1 MCLPPGEKLPAG
13 GTALYEHSMQR
24 STLLDHKLI
33 PVHLTRPSL
42 RPGRILAFLVICLI
56 CVLGLTGC
64 QTEATDP
71 VEPRASE
78 AQAETLATNQTETE
92 SLATSQTETESLATN
107 QTEVEPEANNAS
119 ASTSPD
125 ATAPSPGTDKAALAT
140 QAEGEPDNTATEA
153 GQIQELKFSDM
164 YEVGNSSRGLRFSDH
179 FKSLDGQQVKM
190 NGFMAP
196 PLKPVFNFFVL
207 SKEPMAICPFCS
219 SDADWPADIVAVYV
233 EKGTKSV
240 SNDSLLTIVGR
251 LELGSFTDEETGFV
265 SQARI
270 YAEEIIHNR

>member
-1 MCLPPGEKLPAG
+1 M
-13 GTALYEHSMQR
+13 
-24 STLLDHKLI
+24 DHKLI

-42 RPGRILAFLVICLI
+42 RPGRILAFLIICLI
-56 CVLGLTGC
+56 CALGLTGC
-64 QTEATDP
+64 QTEVTDP

-78 AQAETLATNQTETE
+78 AQTE
-92 SLATSQTETESLATN
+92 SLATNQPETESLATN
-107 QTEVEPEANNAS
+107 QTEVEPEASNAS

-140 QAEGEPDNTATEA
+140 QAEGEPDNTATKA

>member
-1 MCLPPGEKLPAG
+1 M
-13 GTALYEHSMQR
+13 
-24 STLLDHKLI
+24 DHKLI

-42 RPGRILAFLVICLI
+42 RHGRILSFLVICLI

-64 QTEATDP
+64 QTEATVP
-71 VEPRASE
+71 VESKASE
-78 AQAETLATNQTETE
+78 APTE
-92 SLATSQTETESLATN
+92 SPATS
-107 QTEVEPEANNAS
+107 QTEVEPEGT
-119 ASTSPD
+119 STSPD
-125 ATAPSPGTDKAALAT
+125 TKEPSPDTDKTALTT
-140 QAEGEPDNTATEA
+140 QAESKPESVNSEA
-153 GQIQELKFSDM
+153 GQVQELKFSDM

-179 FKSLDGQQVKM
+179 FKSLDGQQVEM

>member
-1 MCLPPGEKLPAG
+1 
-13 GTALYEHSMQR
+13 
-24 STLLDHKLI
+24 
-33 PVHLTRPSL
+33 
-42 RPGRILAFLVICLI
+42 
-56 CVLGLTGC
+56 
-64 QTEATDP
+64 
-71 VEPRASE
+71 
-78 AQAETLATNQTETE
+78 
-92 SLATSQTETESLATN
+92 
-107 QTEVEPEANNAS
+107 
-119 ASTSPD
+119 
-125 ATAPSPGTDKAALAT
+125 
-140 QAEGEPDNTATEA
+140 
-153 GQIQELKFSDM
+153 M

-233 EKGTKSV
+233 DKGTKSV

-251 LELGSFTDEETGFV
+251 LELGSFTDKETGFV

>member
-1 MCLPPGEKLPAG
+1 MN
-13 GTALYEHSMQR
+13 
-24 STLLDHKLI
+24 HKLI
-33 PVHLTRPSL
+33 RANLARPAL
-42 RPGRILAFLVICLI
+42 RPCRMLALLLTCLI

-64 QTEATDP
+64 QPETTEP
-71 VEPRASE
+71 VESSPSE
-78 AQAETLATNQTETE
+78 VQTESPT
-92 SLATSQTETESLATN
+92 TS
-107 QTEVEPEANNAS
+107 QTEVEPEANKATT
-119 ASTSPD
+119 STSLEEP
-125 ATAPSPGTDKAALAT
+125 APSPGPDKA
-140 QAEGEPDNTATEA
+140 
-153 GQIQELKFSDM
+153 GQVQELKFSDM

-233 EKGTKSV
+233 DKGTKSV

-251 LELGSFTDEETGFV
+251 LELGSFTDKETGFV